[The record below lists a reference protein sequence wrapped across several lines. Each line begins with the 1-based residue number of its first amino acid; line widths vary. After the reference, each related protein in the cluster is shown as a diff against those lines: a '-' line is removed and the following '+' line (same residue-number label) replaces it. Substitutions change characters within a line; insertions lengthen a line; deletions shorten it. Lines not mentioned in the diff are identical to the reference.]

1 MCTITTSYHF
11 EIITSNEIMEVFGT
25 VMSRTP
31 EGIVLDIWCPE
42 EPRLNYRITTTKA
55 NIPKMMEALLGEDL
69 ERILPADSCFSILYL
84 SY

>member
-42 EPRLNYRITTTKA
+42 RPCLNHRITTTKA
-55 NIPKMMEALLGEDL
+55 NIPQLMDALLRDNL
-69 ERILPADSCFSILYL
+69 AAILPSESCFSLRYL
-84 SY
+84 PY